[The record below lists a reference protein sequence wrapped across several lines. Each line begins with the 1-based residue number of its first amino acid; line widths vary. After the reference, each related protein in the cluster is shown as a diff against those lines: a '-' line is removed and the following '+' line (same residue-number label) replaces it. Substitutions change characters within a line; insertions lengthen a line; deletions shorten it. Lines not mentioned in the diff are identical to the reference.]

1 MLLNILSV
9 HLFGDKYVLKCNKKI
24 DEIKMGYLFLIQ
36 QFSMLIKLFHAN
48 EALSSTR
55 WQYQSQV

>member
-24 DEIKMGYLFLIQ
+24 DEIKMGYLFLIHK
-36 QFSMLIKLFHAN
+36 SH
-48 EALSSTR
+48 
-55 WQYQSQV
+55 QVIYSAKINLKAEK